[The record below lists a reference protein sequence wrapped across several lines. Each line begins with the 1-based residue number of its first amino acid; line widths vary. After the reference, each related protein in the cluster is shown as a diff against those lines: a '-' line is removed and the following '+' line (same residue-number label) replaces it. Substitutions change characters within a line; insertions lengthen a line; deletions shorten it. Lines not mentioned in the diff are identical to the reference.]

1 MAGSGRCCETATPNR
16 AEARLPAFGRR
27 WGGYPATAG
36 KASKTKK
43 GPLRGAFSVSLA
55 RPERWRPRSA
65 TGRPAGAVADALRCR
80 ESATSNLAGA
90 RLSNSRPSGSSG
102 ALNFFQTLSVQ
113 QDIWPALTVRCAESR
128 QVTPSADSTLRWRP
142 TCMSASDPER
152 PVARNDADARAP
164 RWRPANGLFIARLP
178 NRLGFRQRQTTVE
191 SFRRSL
197 SPAQRHGDCD
207 ECHAERNHR
216 QPGPQ
221 RRRPGGRRHQA
232 PEVVQQ
238 RHSCCVGNS

>member
-1 MAGSGRCCETATPNR
+1 
-16 AEARLPAFGRR
+16 
-27 WGGYPATAG
+27 
-36 KASKTKK
+36 
-43 GPLRGAFSVSLA
+43 
-55 RPERWRPRSA
+55 
-65 TGRPAGAVADALRCR
+65 
-80 ESATSNLAGA
+80 
-90 RLSNSRPSGSSG
+90 
-102 ALNFFQTLSVQ
+102 
-113 QDIWPALTVRCAESR
+113 
-128 QVTPSADSTLRWRP
+128 
-142 TCMSASDPER
+142 MSASDPER

-221 RRRPGGRRHQA
+221 RRRPGGHRTKRPKKYSNA
-232 PEVVQQ
+232 TAAALETL
-238 RHSCCVGNS
+238 SATLGSSMSASGG